1 MWMSCLEIKVPDKK
15 DTIEICHVC
24 AGTPMQLKQMK
35 KAIVRFINLTTLEEV
50 KELFDEAQK

>member
-1 MWMSCLEIKVPDKK
+1 MSCLEIKVPDKK

-35 KAIVRFINLTTLEEV
+35 KAIVRFINLTTLKEV